1 MKNYIIKNKLSFMMS
16 ILCLLISLFFMY
28 TVSKLGFLPTFYIL
42 LLLGILILL
51 NIFLFILISR
61 KNKFCKVIGYI
72 FSIILILVSILG
84 SYYIGST
91 NNFLDK
97 SFSGKTIE
105 STTYYIIAKKDNNY
119 TEKDIKGDISY
130 YKNLS
135 NKKKVFNLLNSSY
148 QLNFKEYEL
157 INDMTKDLLDNKIK
171 FMVMEKVSYNIIKSY
186 DKEIE
191 NNMVILKEI
200 NIKESKTS
208 TVTAEEKFNI
218 YVVGTDFAGLND
230 FNMLISVN
238 TKNKKILLTSIP
250 RDYHIEVAGMN
261 EIKDNIT
268 YMSALGVDTSI
279 KSLEQFFNTKID
291 YYVKINTTSLVTLVD
306 EIGGITYCSD
316 YEFQTTHALVL
327 DTYDDSGKQKLYVK
341 KGCQHL
347 NGIQT
352 LTVARE
358 RINIPGS
365 DIARQDNCRKIIM
378 AIFDKMKSV
387 DSVINYNQ
395 LLQAVSNLYE
405 TTIPREII
413 EKIGKD
419 TLKGNS
425 KWTVLEQSVN
435 GEDVIGYVHLN
446 TVRDY
451 TMVPNMSSVESAIKN
466 INKLVGD

>member
-1 MKNYIIKNKLSFMMS
+1 MKKIKFSFVAF
-16 ILCLLISLFFMY
+16 ILCVLISLCFIY
-28 TVSKLGFLPTFYIL
+28 TINK
-42 LLLGILILL
+42 LGILPTYYIVALLGVLVLL
-51 NIFLFILISR
+51 NVIFFVLTSR
-61 KNKFCKVIGYI
+61 KNKACKVIGYI
-72 FSIILILVSILG
+72 LSILIILVSITG
-84 SYYIGST
+84 IYYIKT
-91 NNFLDK
+91 TDNFLEK

-119 TEKDIKGDISY
+119 TEKDVTGDISY

-135 NKKKVFNLLNSSY
+135 NKKKVFNLLNNSY

-157 INDMTKDLLDNKIK
+157 INDMTKDLLDNKTK

-186 DKEIE
+186 DKELE
-191 NNMVILKEI
+191 KNTVILKKI
-200 NIKESKTS
+200 NIKEEKTS
-208 TVTAEEKFNI
+208 SITSKDKFNI

-238 TKNKKILLTSIP
+238 TKEKKILLTSIP

-261 EIKDNIT
+261 GIKDNIT

-279 KSLEQFFNTKID
+279 KSLEQFFKTDID

-341 KGCQHL
+341 KGCQHF
-347 NGIQT
+347 NGIET

-358 RINIPGS
+358 RKNIPGS

-378 AIFDKMKSV
+378 AIFDKMKNV
-387 DSVINYNQ
+387 DSVINYSQ
-395 LLQAVSNLYE
+395 LLQSVSDLYE

-419 TLKGNS
+419 TLKANS

-451 TMVPNMSSVESAIKN
+451 TMVPNMSSVESAIQN
-466 INKLVGD
+466 INALVGD